1 MYLQFKQFHSFIAYL
16 VLAVLIFVLIYSIYS
31 WLTKKSYTKNNRIL
45 VLLGMA
51 LVHIQFLLGVL
62 LYFLSPLGLSNFSGE
77 AMKNSISRLYI
88 LEHPFVMVI
97 AFTFITIGF
106 MKSNRINND
115 NQKYKSIVLF
125 YSIALICILSR
136 IPWSVWI

>member
-16 VLAVLIFVLIYSIYS
+16 VIAVLIFVLVYSIYS
-31 WLTKKSYTKNNRIL
+31 WLTKKTYTKNNRIL
-45 VLLGMA
+45 ALLGMA
-51 LVHIQFLLGVL
+51 LVHTQFLLGVV

-77 AMKNSISRLYI
+77 AMKNSMSRLYI

-97 AFTFITIGF
+97 AFTSITIGF
-106 MKSNRINND
+106 MKSNRLNND

>member
-16 VLAVLIFVLIYSIYS
+16 VIAVLIFVLVYSIYS

-45 VLLGMA
+45 ALLGMA
-51 LVHIQFLLGVL
+51 LVHTQFLLGVL

-77 AMKNSISRLYI
+77 AMKNSMSRLYI

-97 AFTFITIGF
+97 AFTSITIGF
-106 MKSNRINND
+106 MKSNRLNND

>member
-1 MYLQFKQFHSFIAYL
+1 
-16 VLAVLIFVLIYSIYS
+16 
-31 WLTKKSYTKNNRIL
+31 
-45 VLLGMA
+45 
-51 LVHIQFLLGVL
+51 
-62 LYFLSPLGLSNFSGE
+62 
-77 AMKNSISRLYI
+77 MKNSMSRLYI

-97 AFTFITIGF
+97 AFTSITIGF
-106 MKSNRINND
+106 MKSNRLNND